1 LWLNPHFQLSSLL
14 TGAHDN
20 LLGPWGRQ
28 AVATEGLHL
37 CRSWHEAGKYELDE
51 IETAKDAGGVEVSRV
66 ANSLWVDE
74 RIRTQ
79 RVAPR
84 ANSLASVQQI
94 SLDIIGTRTEVRR
107 RGGVIPSWVVFGMI
121 LLATLAVCVTVNM
134 RTRAKVQVA
143 AQQLTVMQTDV
154 EGLRNVNQS
163 LKSELERLRTDPRTI
178 EIAARSRLNM
188 VRSNEFVVPV
198 E

>member
-1 LWLNPHFQLSSLL
+1 MGS
-14 TGAHDN
+14 A
-20 LLGPWGRQ
+20 GRRYR
-28 AVATEGLHL
+28 GLHL
-37 CRSWHEAGKYELDE
+37 CRSWHEAGKYELGC
-51 IETAKDAGGVEVSRV
+51 KSNGKGLGGVEVSRV
-66 ANSLWVDE
+66 ANSFWVDE
-74 RIRTQ
+74 RIRAQ
-79 RVAPR
+79 RVSPR
-84 ANSLASVQQI
+84 TNSLASVQQI

-154 EGLRNVNQS
+154 EALRNVNQS

-178 EIAARSRLNM
+178 ELAARARLNM

>member
-1 LWLNPHFQLSSLL
+1 MS
-14 TGAHDN
+14 
-20 LLGPWGRQ
+20 
-28 AVATEGLHL
+28 
-37 CRSWHEAGKYELDE
+37 
-51 IETAKDAGGVEVSRV
+51 
-66 ANSLWVDE
+66 
-74 RIRTQ
+74 
-79 RVAPR
+79 PR

-94 SLDIIGTRTEVRR
+94 SQDIIGTRSEVRR

-143 AQQLTVMQTDV
+143 AQQLTAMQTDV
-154 EGLRNVNQS
+154 DALRSMNQS
-163 LKSELERLRTDPRTI
+163 LKSELQRLRTDPRTI
-178 EIAARSRLNM
+178 ELAARARLNM